1 MATPA
6 EDEQSTLKRR
16 ARRRLI
22 GAIALAL
29 VAVIVLPMVFDA
41 EKKPLEADISI
52 QIPNKDALVTKG
64 PGAITAPALPTAPG
78 AAGVPGA
85 SSESKESGTG
95 KGVPEA
101 EKKPAEKKSESK
113 AQATADT
120 KPDAKAGATA
130 KAAEARNTKDL
141 AEEKRA
147 AAILNAQADAAAA
160 DQSAQAAKAAKTAK
174 SAATAKAA
182 GVEGGFAVQVGAF
195 AADDKIKEARDKLAA
210 GGIKTYTEKLD
221 TKDGERTR
229 VRAGPF
235 TSREAAEAAREQI
248 RAMGFSGANVVTR

>member
-6 EDEQSTLKRR
+6 EADDSTLKRR

-41 EKKPLEADISI
+41 EKKPLDADISI

-64 PGAITAPALPTAPG
+64 PGALNSPVDGKAAPADGKAAPVD
-78 AAGVPGA
+78 AM
-85 SSESKESGTG
+85 
-95 KGVPEA
+95 
-101 EKKPAEKKSESK
+101 K
-113 AQATADT
+113 ADAKADNKADT
-120 KPDAKAGATA
+120 KIEAKALPAA
-130 KAAEARNTKDL
+130 KSANAPSAKDL

-147 AAILNAQADAAAA
+147 AAILNAQAGSAAGNEGK
-160 DQSAQAAKAAKTAK
+160 AAKAP
-174 SAATAKAA
+174 AT
-182 GVEGGFAVQVGAF
+182 EGAFAVQVGAF
-195 AADDKIKEARDKLAA
+195 AAEDKVKEVRDKLGAA
-210 GGIKTYTEKLD
+210 GIKTYTEKLD

-235 TSREAAEAAREQI
+235 AAREAADAAREQI
-248 RAMGFSGANVVTR
+248 RGLGFANANVVPR

>member
-6 EDEQSTLKRR
+6 EADDSTLKRR

-41 EKKPLEADISI
+41 EKKPLDADISI

-64 PGAITAPALPTAPG
+64 PGALNLPVDGKVDGKADAMASPDGKASADGKSAEVRG
-78 AAGVPGA
+78 A
-85 SSESKESGTG
+85 
-95 KGVPEA
+95 
-101 EKKPAEKKSESK
+101 
-113 AQATADT
+113 
-120 KPDAKAGATA
+120 
-130 KAAEARNTKDL
+130 KDL

-147 AAILNAQADAAAA
+147 AAILNAKAEAAAA
-160 DQSAQAAKAAKTAK
+160 GKEAK
-174 SAATAKAA
+174 SVKSPAA
-182 GVEGGFAVQVGAF
+182 EGTFAVQVGAF
-195 AADDKIKEARDKLAA
+195 AADDKVKEARDKLSAA
-210 GGIKTYTEKLD
+210 GIKTYTEKLD

-235 TSREAAEAAREQI
+235 AAREAADAAREQI
-248 RAMGFSGANVVTR
+248 RGLGFANANVVPR